1 MTLAELI
8 QAHSTDSQASFSAL
22 KEYQEAK
29 AYYHGHQLSELERA
43 KLEARGQVPIYENI
57 YKMICD
63 KILGYKLQ
71 SMQEIRVSGKQE
83 QDKPVAEV
91 INDLLKVFNS
101 QKEYEKEIYKRDFEL
116 LMGQSVVELWV
127 EQDRAGNKHITLK
140 TLPNES
146 FLIDAYSVDKFA
158 LDSTRFHK
166 KQNISYT
173 EAKILLG
180 EGVDIFI
187 GSNDIAD
194 QRVFIIESW
203 VKEYEESTPEK
214 YSWNRY
220 LWHPQGGIY
229 KKEIRP
235 FKNNAH
241 PFVIAKYQIDE
252 KSNFYGIFR
261 DIKPIQDYIN
271 FAEMKMGNML
281 ATTKALYELDAVDDI
296 ADFTENITKDNAV
309 VGVRSGALKENKIQ
323 FIQHHADINALS
335 QKTEQKRQMAKI
347 LSGLNDEALALASNR
362 QSGVAIAQR
371 RETGLL
377 GLQYFVN
384 TADNAER
391 LLYEKVIDLIT
402 HYFTK
407 KQVFRISEKKKADRY
422 FSINTTPENT
432 LKIGAFDLEFKTQL
446 KQQGREERFAHW
458 SEILKTLANIRPDIV
473 DKVLPV
479 MLKDVDSQIVPDIEE
494 IIELA
499 DQQAQEATQANT
511 PIAELEQQIHIETL
525 KAQLAEIQ
533 AKANKYNAQASVQEA
548 SAQTIAAELA
558 TQARQQL
565 AGAAH
570 AGKQTASATES
581 KAQKR
586 ANKLMQFNPKKL
598 ASDEAR

>member
-1 MTLAELI
+1 MTLAELV

-22 KEYQEAK
+22 NEYKEAK

-91 INDLLKVFNS
+91 INDLLKVFS
-101 QKEYEKEIYKRDFEL
+101 AQKEYEKEIYKRDFEL
-116 LMGQSVVELWV
+116 LMGQSIVELWV
-127 EQDRAGNKHITLK
+127 EQDRVGNKHITLK

-158 LDSTRFHK
+158 LDATRFHK

-180 EGVDIFI
+180 EGVEIFI

-203 VKEYEESTPEK
+203 VKEYDESAQER

-296 ADFTENITKDNAV
+296 ADFAENITKDNAV
-309 VGVRSGALKENKIQ
+309 VGVRSGALKEQKIQ
-323 FIQHHADINALS
+323 FIQHHADISALS

-347 LSGLNDEALALASNR
+347 LSGLNDEALAMATNR

-371 RETGLL
+371 RESGLL

-391 LLYEKVIDLIT
+391 LLYEKVIDLMT

-407 KQVFRISEKKKADRY
+407 EQVFRISEKKKADRY

-458 SEILKTLANIRPDIV
+458 SEIFKTIANIRPDIV
-473 DKVLPV
+473 PTLLPL
-479 MLKDVDSQIVPDIEE
+479 MLKDTDSQIVPDIEE
-494 IIELA
+494 ILEQA
-499 DQQAQEATQANT
+499 DKQAQEQAQAAQ
-511 PIAELEQQIHIETL
+511 PLEQAQQQLHIAQL
-525 KAQLAEIQ
+525 KAQIQ
-533 AKANKYNAQASVQEA
+533 ELESKAHKYTAQASVQEA
-548 SAQTIAAELA
+548 SAETLRAEL
-558 TQARQQL
+558 TQAAKQNL
-565 AGAAH
+565 AGTQA
-570 AGKQTASATES
+570 QNES
-581 KAQKR
+581 QAQKR

-598 ASDEAR
+598 ASDMLR

>member
-83 QDKPVAEV
+83 QDKPIAEV

-116 LMGQSVVELWV
+116 LMGQSIVELWV

-158 LDSTRFHK
+158 LDATRFHK

-180 EGVDIFI
+180 EGVEIFI

-203 VKEYEESTPEK
+203 VKEYDESAPEK

-229 KKEIRP
+229 KKEIKP

-296 ADFTENITKDNAV
+296 ADFAENITKDNAV

-407 KQVFRISEKKKADRY
+407 KQVFRISEKKKAERY

-473 DKVLPV
+473 DKMLPV

-558 TQARQQL
+558 TQARQKL

-570 AGKQTASATES
+570 AGEQTASATES

-598 ASDEAR
+598 ASDMLR

>member
-8 QAHSTDSQASFSAL
+8 QAHSTDSQANFSAL
-22 KEYQEAK
+22 REYQEAK
-29 AYYHGHQLSELERA
+29 AYYHGAQLNDLELQ
-43 KLEARGQVPIYENI
+43 KLAARGQVPIYENI

-71 SMQEIRVSGKQE
+71 SMQEVRVSGKQE
-83 QDKPVAEV
+83 QDKPLAEV
-91 INDLLKVFNS
+91 LNDLLKVFNA

-116 LMGQSVVELWV
+116 LLGMSVVELWV
-127 EQDRAGNKHITLK
+127 EQDRQGDYHITLK

-180 EGVDIFI
+180 AEVEIHI

-203 VKEYEESTPEK
+203 IKEYDENAPER

-229 KKEIRP
+229 KKELRP

-241 PFVIAKYQIDE
+241 PFVIAKYQVDH
-252 KSNFYGIFR
+252 KNNFYGIFR

-296 ADFTENITKDNAV
+296 ESFAEDITKDNAV
-309 VGVRSGALKENKIQ
+309 VGVRSGALRENKIQ
-323 FIQHHADINALS
+323 FIQHHADISALS

-347 LSGLNDEALALASNR
+347 LSGLNDEALAMATNR

-371 RETGLL
+371 RESGLL

-391 LLYEKVIDLIT
+391 LLYEKVIELMT

-407 KQVFRISEKKKADRY
+407 AQVFRISEKKKADRY
-422 FSINTTPENT
+422 FSINTTPQNT
-432 LKIGAFDLEFKTQL
+432 LKVGAFDLEFKTQL
-446 KQQGREERFAHW
+446 KQGGREERFAHW
-458 SEILKTLANIRPDIV
+458 SEIFKTISTIRPDIV
-473 DKVLPV
+473 SSLLPL
-479 MLKDVDSQIVPDIEE
+479 MLKDTDSQIVADIEE
-494 IIELA
+494 ALELA
-499 DQQAQEATQANT
+499 DKQAQEQAQAAA
-511 PIAELEQQIHIETL
+511 PLEQLQQQLQIDQL

-533 AKANKYNAQASVQEA
+533 AKANKYNAQASVQQA
-548 SAQTIAAELA
+548 SADTLHAELA
-558 TQARQQL
+558 TQAKHTL
-565 AGAAH
+565 AQAH
-570 AGKQTASATES
+570 P
-581 KAQKR
+581 AQPKHAQAK

-598 ASDEAR
+598 ASDEVR

>member
-116 LMGQSVVELWV
+116 LMGQSIVELWV

-158 LDSTRFHK
+158 LDATRFHK

-203 VKEYEESTPEK
+203 VKEYDESAPEK

-229 KKEIRP
+229 KKEIKP

-296 ADFTENITKDNAV
+296 ADFTDNITKDNAV

-407 KQVFRISEKKKADRY
+407 AQVFRISEKKKADRY

-570 AGKQTASATES
+570 AGEQTASATES

>member
-1 MTLAELI
+1 MTLQELNTAI
-8 QAHSTDSQASFSAL
+8 STDSL
-22 KEYQEAK
+22 KSSKELAEYKEAK
-29 AYYHGHQLSELERA
+29 AYYHGHQIGQLELQ
-43 KLEARGQVPIYENI
+43 KLKARGQVPIYENI

-71 SMQEIRVSGKQE
+71 SIQEIRVSGKQE
-83 QDKPVAEV
+83 QDKPIAEV

-101 QKEYEKEIYKRDFEL
+101 QKEYEKEIYKRDLEL
-116 LMGQSVVELWV
+116 LFGMSVMELWIQKDP
-127 EQDRAGNKHITLK
+127 EGNKHITLK
-140 TLPNES
+140 SIPNES
-146 FLIDAYSVDKFA
+146 FLIDSYSVDKFA

-166 KQNISYT
+166 KQNISLV
-173 EAKILLG
+173 EARIILG
-180 EGVDIFI
+180 EQVQIHIDK
-187 GSNDIAD
+187 NDIAD
-194 QRVFIIESW
+194 SRVILIESW
-203 VKEYEESTPEK
+203 IKEYNANEPEK

-229 KKEIRP
+229 KTEIKP
-235 FKNNAH
+235 FRNNSH
-241 PFVIAKYQIDE
+241 PFVIAKYNIDE
-252 KSNFYGIFR
+252 EGSFYGIFR

-281 ATTKALYELDAVDDI
+281 GTIKALYEIDAVEDI
-296 ADFTENITKDNAV
+296 ADFTDNITKDNAV

-391 LLYEKVIDLIT
+391 LLYEKVIDLMT
-402 HYFTK
+402 HYFTSE
-407 KQVFRISEKKKADRY
+407 QVFRISEKKKADRY
-422 FSINTTPENT
+422 FSINTHAHNT
-432 LKIGAFDLEFKTQL
+432 LKVGAYDLEFKTQL

-473 DKVLPV
+473 DKVLPI

-494 IIELA
+494 IITLT
-499 DQQAQEATQANT
+499 DQQAQEAAQANA
-511 PIAELEQQIHIETL
+511 PIAQLEQQIHIETL
-525 KAQLAEIQ
+525 KAQLAELQ

-558 TQARQQL
+558 TQARHQL
-565 AGAAH
+565 AGATH
-570 AGKQTASATES
+570 ANPPSATDS

>member
-116 LMGQSVVELWV
+116 LMGQSIVELWV

-158 LDSTRFHK
+158 LDATRFHK

-180 EGVDIFI
+180 EGVEIFI

-203 VKEYEESTPEK
+203 VKEYDESAPEK

-229 KKEIRP
+229 KKEIKP

-296 ADFTENITKDNAV
+296 ADFTDNITKDNAV

-407 KQVFRISEKKKADRY
+407 AQVFRISEKKKADRY

-570 AGKQTASATES
+570 AGEQTASATES